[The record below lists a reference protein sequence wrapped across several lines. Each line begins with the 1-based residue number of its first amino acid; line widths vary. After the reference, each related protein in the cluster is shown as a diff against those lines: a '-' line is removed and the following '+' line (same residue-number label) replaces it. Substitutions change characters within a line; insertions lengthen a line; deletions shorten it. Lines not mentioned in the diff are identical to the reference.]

1 MWHVTYDSSYSGG
14 TRLEKVLTRQ
24 QIIRFYYA
32 SPSFSNKETAFIV
45 FKYGRKTLSH
55 ILESEFEFLLS
66 GATTYS
72 RSFLELFCPN
82 RLEFPIVIQGH
93 WRSLSVADF
102 RFSPTRFGN
111 RSTGMVR
118 ELLATHASKKNC
130 SIIFKPS
137 AKKHRFLTS
146 FLTTLH

>member
-66 GATTYS
+66 GASTYPNPI
-72 RSFLELFCPN
+72 LEHFGPN
-82 RLEFPIVIQGH
+82 WFEWPIAIQGH
-93 WRSLSVADF
+93 LRSPPIARVSARDF
-102 RFSPTRFGN
+102 LVVTAFSKILDFLRRLPQDIRNDWESQNCEWVLF
-111 RSTGMVR
+111 
-118 ELLATHASKKNC
+118 LLPD
-130 SIIFKPS
+130 F
-137 AKKHRFLTS
+137 
-146 FLTTLH
+146 